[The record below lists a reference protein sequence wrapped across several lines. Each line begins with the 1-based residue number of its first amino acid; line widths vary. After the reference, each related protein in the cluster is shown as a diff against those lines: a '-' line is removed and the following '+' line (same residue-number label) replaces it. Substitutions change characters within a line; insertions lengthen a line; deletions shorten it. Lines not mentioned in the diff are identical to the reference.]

1 MTRRAERA
9 AEWMYHG
16 LWRVLVGWFRVPK
29 EPPTLPARE
38 GEYVASFRPAPGF
51 LRYLKFW
58 FWLLLLVVDLG
69 LTVGYLAA
77 AAALVV
83 AGLGWVALL
92 LLPVALFVI
101 IAPDLFA
108 YVAIHLRYDTT
119 WYVMTERSLRIR
131 RGVMVI
137 HETTITFE
145 NVQNLKVRQGPLQR
159 HFGIADVV
167 VETAGSG
174 GAQGHQGKAGV
185 SHRGVIEGIDNAP
198 EIRERILSR
207 MRQSATAGLGDEEPA
222 AAPSSAAWTTAHL
235 AALREV
241 REEVRLMCAAA
252 RPLAPP
258 TGGTG

>member
-1 MTRRAERA
+1 MTGRAERA

-38 GEYVASFRPAPGF
+38 GEYLSSFRPAPGF

-58 FWLLLLVVDLG
+58 FWLVLLLVDLV
-69 LTVGYLAA
+69 LTAAYVAA
-77 AAALVV
+77 AVALVIG
-83 AGLGWVALL
+83 GLWWVALL

-101 IAPDLFA
+101 VVPDLFA

-119 WYVMTERSLRIR
+119 WYVMTDRSLRIR

-145 NVQNLKVRQGPLQR
+145 NVQNLKLRQGPLQR
-159 HFGIADVV
+159 HFGIADLV

-174 GAQGHQGKAGV
+174 GAQGHQGTAGV

-207 MRQSATAGLGDEEPA
+207 MRQSRTAGLGDEEPPP
-222 AAPSSAAWTTAHL
+222 APSPATWTPAHL
-235 AALREV
+235 AALREI
-241 REEVRLMCAAA
+241 REEVRLMRAAA
-252 RPLAPP
+252 PIH
-258 TGGTG
+258 